1 MNKQIA
7 AAMAVVMAVFLTAA
21 CIGASAEDTD
31 AAGPYEFTVDYDGYS
46 ISFYASKQASE
57 GVNGTAYIKKV
68 TINQGSTDVELD
80 LPEIVTRSDTG
91 YEGTYNVTG
100 IGTQGNAMV
109 VFSTEDGADKIKSI
123 SMPDTYTWLTSQA
136 FVYCSN
142 LESVKLSAG
151 LESIPEKTF
160 SKITQIGFSSTGEPY
175 IDVIAPGPKITS
187 IDIPEGIKTIGVGAF
202 QDCPTL
208 THVSIPSTVTDIQQE
223 AFRNTGLTTVEIK
236 SADENTARSIGN
248 SAFASN
254 EGLTAISI
262 PEGFTKIS
270 NNAFES
276 CTSMTEV
283 IIPGTM
289 EQLYSGVFDKCTS
302 LETVTFSGAQP
313 PIMPSG
319 TFGTDVKFIVPEGS
333 ETAYQTALDTATG
346 GTASVNDYVA
356 MIGDEE
362 FLTLKGAL
370 DAAQSGDIVILLM
383 NTQIEPVTIS
393 NGITLNL
400 GGNTLNI
407 VEPASGS
414 SDRWGITLTAGD
426 STITNGKIIDER
438 SKVASNKVAVY
449 VNGETASLTTTDVEM
464 TAYPSSGGYSYVLR
478 AEAGAS
484 VTLGDG
490 TSIVALE
497 NGDAAGTVVGVALF
511 TVKDEVNAAT
521 TELMVEDGVRIY
533 TTGYA
538 IAGNGNNHNTSV
550 TINGGDIKSQ
560 ATALY
565 HPQYGQLTIN
575 GGRIES
581 TEGAGIVMCAGEL
594 AIEDADIVTHATSDV
609 EPGDSGHPMA
619 PSAVVVDASV
629 SYPGLSYGGFFVEIR
644 GGTYVSADGIDAVT
658 FYENTSATEVE
669 DTVSIS
675 GGTFSSDISEYCV
688 PGFEPVRD
696 ANGNYVVGSDEPD
709 QSVTVP
715 DDDELPPFIPAQ
727 PDDDDSVTIVAC
739 AAAAVVAA
747 LMAVF
752 LILTYRKD

>member
-1 MNKQIA
+1 MKKQIA
-7 AAMAVVMAVFLTAA
+7 AAMVVVIAVFLTAA
-21 CIGASAEDTD
+21 CIGASAGDAD
-31 AAGPYEFTVDYDGYS
+31 AAGPFEFTVDFDGYS
-46 ISFYASKQASE
+46 ISFYATEQASE
-57 GVNGTAYIKKV
+57 GENGTAYITNV
-68 TINQGSTDVELD
+68 TINEGSTDVELR
-80 LPEIVTRSDTG
+80 LPKTVTRSDVG
-91 YEGTYNVTG
+91 YEGIYNVTG
-100 IGTQGNAMV
+100 IGTKGNAMV
-109 VFSTEDGADKIKSI
+109 VFSTEDGADNIKSI

-151 LESIPEKTF
+151 LESIPEQTF
-160 SKITQIGFSSTGEPY
+160 SKITQIGFSSSGEPY
-175 IDVIAPGPKITS
+175 IKEIAPGTKIAS

-202 QDCPTL
+202 KDCSTL
-208 THVSIPSTVTDIQQE
+208 THVSIPSTVTEIQEE
-223 AFRNTGLTTVEIK
+223 AFRNTGLTSVEIK
-236 SADENTARSIGN
+236 ATDSSTERSIGN

-254 EGLTAISI
+254 SNLATISI

-270 NNAFES
+270 DKAFQN
-276 CTSMTEV
+276 CKSMTEV
-283 IIPGTM
+283 TISSTM
-289 EQLYSGVFDKCTS
+289 EQINGNVFDDCTS
-302 LETVTFSGAQP
+302 LETVTFSGDQP
-313 PIMPSG
+313 PTIPSG
-319 TFGTDVKFIVPEGS
+319 TFGINIKFIVPEGS
-333 ETAYQTALDTATG
+333 ETAYQVALDKATG
-346 GTASVNDYVA
+346 GTASINDYVA
-356 MIGDEE
+356 TIEGEE

-370 DAAQSGDIVILLM
+370 DVAQSGDIVTLLT

-414 SDRWGITLTAGD
+414 SDRWGITFTAGN
-426 STITNGKIIDER
+426 STITNGKIVDER
-438 SKVASNKVAVY
+438 SKAVSNKVAVY

-490 TSIVALE
+490 TSIVASE
-497 NGDAAGTVVGVALF
+497 NGDVTGTVVGVALF

-521 TELMVEDGVRIY
+521 TELMIEDGVRID

-538 IAGNGNNHNTSV
+538 IAGNGNHHNTSV
-550 TINGGDIKSQ
+550 IINGGDIKSR

-594 AIEDADIVTHATSDV
+594 AIEDVDIVTYAISDV
-609 EPGDSGHPMA
+609 EPGDSGHSMA

-629 SYPGLSYGGFFVEIR
+629 SYPGLSYGGFSVEIR
-644 GGTYVSADGIDAVT
+644 GGTYASADGIDAVT

-669 DTVSIS
+669 DIVSIS

-696 ANGNYVVGSDEPD
+696 ANGNYVVESDEPN
-709 QSVTVP
+709 QPVTVP